1 MTVYDLANR
10 GLTRESPKVEINS
23 HQDLQKNTDGSV
35 DVFFRPK
42 APAGEKP
49 NWDYIGTGLE
59 AAGLLFLLP

>member
-35 DVFFRPK
+35 DVFFRPM

-49 NWDYIGTGLE
+49 NRAYMAPG
-59 AAGLLFLLP
+59 